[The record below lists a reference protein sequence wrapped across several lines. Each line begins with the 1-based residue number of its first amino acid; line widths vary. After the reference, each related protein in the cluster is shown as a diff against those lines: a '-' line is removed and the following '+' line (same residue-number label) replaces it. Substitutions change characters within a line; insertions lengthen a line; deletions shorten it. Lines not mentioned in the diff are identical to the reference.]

1 MSPKGINEIDWFL
14 VCWEKFGIAK
24 SYFSDFWMVVMKNG
38 RGLLG
43 LGTLKSA
50 VSQKWMDKL
59 GWFLACWYKFMQA
72 KSYFNNYW
80 VGAVKNGQGLKDRA
94 TLKPSISHKWFG
106 ELKRLIELFLHGDS
120 DGIFYSTLCLWH
132 LNAGGHCSCT

>member
-1 MSPKGINEIDWFL
+1 
-14 VCWEKFGIAK
+14 
-24 SYFSDFWMVVMKNG
+24 
-38 RGLLG
+38 
-43 LGTLKSA
+43 
-50 VSQKWMDKL
+50 MDKL